1 MKLALIGCDS
11 EALALVEALLASSD
25 NLQQTRFQL
34 TAAFDLGPWES
45 DVIRLA
51 GAVDTRSDWE
61 SLLVASPVDAV
72 LVACGQLDP
81 ADKTG
86 YNGQERRCE
95 QLRKIVQAGLPL
107 VVIHPGCEEIVGFE
121 LEMIRSD
128 QQGTI
133 VPWFPGFVPGAI
145 SALCDLAHSPES
157 PLGEI
162 EQVTMERELQDRS
175 RSQVLW
181 QFSRDAEILR
191 RLLGSITKVAA
202 SGPVSESMR
211 DPMAGGPKPL
221 LPLANLSVHLSGN
234 KTFPARW
241 SIVPSDQPVGARI
254 TLLGSKGR
262 GVLHI
267 PSNSDLPWKLETSL
281 SSGQP
286 SQSFPPVSIPEQFVA
301 SLKEANAPDHAGDWL
316 GSCRAIEA
324 TCCIDRSLQ
333 RGRAIELFNEEHSE
347 EGTFKGLM
355 AAGGCLILLLT
366 LFLFVLIVGLEILVG
381 KKDTTLLGSWP
392 YVILAMPLVFFM
404 LLQLLLGLTRRNR
417 PTLAPPSESK
427 SAE

>member
-11 EALALVEALLASSD
+11 EALALVEALLASTD

-34 TAAFDLGPWES
+34 TAAFDLGSWES

-72 LVACGQLDP
+72 LVARGQLDP

-86 YNGQERRCE
+86 YSGQERRCE

-241 SIVPSDQPVGARI
+241 SIVPNDQPVGARI

-262 GVLHI
+262 GILHI
-267 PSNSDLPWKLETSL
+267 PSSNDLPWKLETSL
-281 SSGQP
+281 SPGQSP
-286 SQSFPPVSIPEQFVA
+286 RTFPPVSIPEQFVA

-392 YVILAMPLVFFM
+392 YVILATPLVFFM